1 VGVLA
6 AGLFV
11 FLLQVSAQDT
21 VPTLQDTMKF
31 HRKCLEQPWNYFM
44 DWDDPWCVRG
54 FLHNQ

>member
-1 VGVLA
+1 MRRGSCRVGVLA

-44 DWDDPWCVRG
+44 D
-54 FLHNQ
+54 